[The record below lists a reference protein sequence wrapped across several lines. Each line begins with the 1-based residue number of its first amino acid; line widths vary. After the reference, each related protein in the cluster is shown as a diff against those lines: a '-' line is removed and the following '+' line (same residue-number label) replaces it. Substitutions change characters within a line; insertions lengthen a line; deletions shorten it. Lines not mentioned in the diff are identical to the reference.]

1 MDRGHG
7 ASKIGGGSFGKKVAV
22 VTLHG
27 MGMDADGYS
36 DGLKDK
42 LAAFMGQAWSQVSF
56 HAITY
61 DDIHQQQ
68 QEQLWQDIKTNPGND
83 VANHFLRKF
92 FLYYCSD
99 ALSLE
104 RGRSFP
110 SSTYIRIQEAIADG
124 LTHVHQTFAP
134 GQSYKVIFVAHS
146 LGCQVIS
153 NYLWD
158 KDQNQHY
165 FADRRPAWQ
174 RLEQLSTLV
183 TLGCNIPIFTAGL
196 ARRQSFRAPSEGFR
210 WDNFY
215 DPDDVLGWPVRQLGL
230 DYERLATDIAVNAGG
245 LFTSWNFFSHQGY
258 WTDWDIIHHVAGLIT
273 TELDRSKSSHQQS
286 VAAAAP
292 ESGPTEQ
299 APSGRTP
306 ESDNLT

>member
-1 MDRGHG
+1 MERRHG
-7 ASKIGGGSFGKKVAV
+7 ASHKGLGGASLRKKVAV

-36 DGLKDK
+36 EGLKAK
-42 LAAFMGQAWSQVSF
+42 LASYMGPAWGQVSF

-68 QEQLWQDIKTNPGND
+68 QEQLWQDIKNNPGND
-83 VANHFLRKF
+83 VANHFLRRF

-104 RGRSFP
+104 RGRSFQG
-110 SSTYIRIQEAIADG
+110 STYIGIQEAIANG
-124 LTHVHQTFAP
+124 LTHVHETFAP
-134 GQSYKVIFVAHS
+134 GQRYSVIFVAHS

-158 KDQNQHY
+158 KDQGQHF
-165 FADRRPAWQ
+165 FAQHRPPWQ

-183 TLGCNIPIFTAGL
+183 TLGCNIPIFAAGL
-196 ARRQSFRAPSEGFR
+196 AQRQSFRAPSEGFR
-210 WDNFY
+210 WHNFY
-215 DPDDVLGWPVRQLGL
+215 DPDDVLGWPVRQLGR

-245 LFTSWNFFSHQGY
+245 IFTSWNFFSHQSY
-258 WTDWDIIHHVAGLIT
+258 WTDWDIVHHVAGLIGS
-273 TELDRSKSSHQQS
+273 ELAAEDRTRIHGSASQPP
-286 VAAAAP
+286 AP
-292 ESGPTEQ
+292 TGPTQE
-299 APSGRTP
+299 PDSSP
-306 ESDNLT
+306 